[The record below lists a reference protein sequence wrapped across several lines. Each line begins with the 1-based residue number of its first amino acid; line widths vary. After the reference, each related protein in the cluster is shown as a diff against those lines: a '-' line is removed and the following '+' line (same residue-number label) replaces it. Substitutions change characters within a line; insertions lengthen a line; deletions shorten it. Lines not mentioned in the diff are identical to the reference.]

1 MNKEQTKRLNDL
13 RDWKAMGNEMSINQ
27 QAELLHLEELC
38 KSRFETY
45 TPGPWVVQFHGMPH
59 LVATIRL
66 EDGNSFI
73 AAIEGTDSATKD
85 SNRANALL
93 MAAAPL
99 MHHALKLFLK
109 YDAAHFADENDQIN
123 LYSDVF
129 AAVHRALEQVSSGEC
144 YDSVLLH
151 RQQGLIE
158 DYAAKVD
165 VMRSALLCAA
175 EYIRSAATAE
185 TDQRVFAIE
194 QVIREALM
202 QAGEEHEQN

>member
-38 KSRFETY
+38 KAWFETY
-45 TPGPWVVQFHGMPH
+45 TPGPWAVQFHGKPH

-66 EDGNSFI
+66 EDGNNFI
-73 AAIEGTDSATKD
+73 AAVEGTDSATKD

-93 MAAAPL
+93 
-99 MHHALKLFLK
+99 
-109 YDAAHFADENDQIN
+109 
-123 LYSDVF
+123 
-129 AAVHRALEQVSSGEC
+129 
-144 YDSVLLH
+144 
-151 RQQGLIE
+151 
-158 DYAAKVD
+158 
-165 VMRSALLCAA
+165 CAA
-175 EYIRSAATAE
+175 EYIRSAATTE

-202 QAGEEHEQN
+202 QAGEDHEQN